1 MMNRLNINTLTFTL
15 CFLLATSVTVAD
27 EITYIDIHQ
36 AKQLHDQGA
45 LFIDTR
51 TWIERK
57 FGIIKGSV
65 FMKKSEVA
73 DVAQYLITD
82 ENQTVVTY
90 CAVGVR
96 ASDAAAVL
104 SELGYT
110 NLYVIANGQGYS
122 HWKKAGYPTSR

>member
-1 MMNRLNINTLTFTL
+1 MNRLNINTLIFIL
-15 CFLLATSVTVAD
+15 CFLLVTSVTVAD

-65 FMKKSEVA
+65 FMKKSEVF

-82 ENQTVVTY
+82 ENQAVVTY

-96 ASDAAAVL
+96 ASDAAAALV
-104 SELGYT
+104 ELGYT